1 MFARARRT
9 RTLLAAVG
17 IFAASL
23 VVGTAATVGYGL
35 ATGFDRA
42 AREADLP
49 DVIARFDQESRETVD
64 ERVRALPNLAAR
76 SYRHEKKNV
85 ELRANGHDTR
95 KGVLHIVVGG
105 RRGYAVTDGR
115 DLRGPDEVVVE
126 RGLAREWGL
135 APGDRMDVFGGWR
148 VRIVG
153 VAVEPDNVA
162 FPLTVTP
169 RVYTSEASWDHPVS
183 VNLALLWLVDPGRAD
198 ITLTQARATSFG
210 IGNLAFITRAGIE
223 VLLGQAA
230 GIVISLLVAFSL
242 VALVAAGTMLAA
254 SAHAE
259 VQRRLPTFGV
269 RRALGFTPGRL
280 AAGQAAEAALLAA
293 PAAALG
299 LGAGALAVAGPS
311 GALLAQLNELPPG
324 AALLPVLAVCL
335 VAITALV
342 TTAATWPAWRA
353 ARRPPAEILRGG
365 DLARPRRRRNATGLT
380 PRAALDGL
388 LATGARFAVA
398 ARGRFAASVATI
410 AVCAGVVTLMLA
422 LASLLER
429 LRDDPGTIG
438 KRYQLTVRLNP
449 FDVDAVRAIPGVAD
463 AAERY
468 QADVADSFRLGEPL
482 RMIAYP
488 GDHTRFEAPPLAEGR
503 RLRSDGE
510 AEVGV
515 GLADAL
521 GLRPGAMFAVQTEG
535 GTEARFRVVGVVR
548 ALEHDGRI
556 AYVRPRRLLD
566 AQPGVGSTISVRL
579 APGADRAAVER
590 DAGGARR
597 AAAAGRRRDD
607 PQRRVPRRARDRAAR
622 GRARGRARLPVRA
635 DPGARDDRPR
645 APRRRRAAPRGRR
658 RRAHGRDGARRRR
671 AGRGRPGG
679 ARRRAARVARAG
691 AARRPAGGRL
701 RRPPARA
708 VGGPGRAR
716 ARRPARALRR
726 RDRARG
732 PPHDARA
739 RDRGAARGMRRATAL
754 AAVAAALLVTSCG
767 GDGEPTGP
775 AASTLEATLVDRDGD
790 GALERGPGEPLARPH
805 GARAGRADRRG
816 ARDRRADHRHA
827 RARRGVARAGAVPR
841 PPRRRVL
848 LDVPPAGGAQHAGAR
863 RRRARGQPPAPRRGL
878 VTGDIVDSNAATELD
893 QALAVLDG
901 GAVGSRTPARPATT
915 ACRRRT
921 TPTRSTTAPTWTR
934 RATPASSPRPS
945 AAFRSPGLTAPW
957 YPALGNH
964 DLLVQGETPATPRI
978 DAVATGSRMVVGLDP
993 GLRPQRGRRQRRGP
1007 STRCWPPARPAAA
1020 SRSRPTRSAASC
1032 RPPR

>member
-35 ATGFDRA
+35 ATGFDRS

-64 ERVRALPNLAAR
+64 ARVRALPNLAAR
-76 SYRHEKKNV
+76 SYRHEEKNV
-85 ELRANGHDTR
+85 ELSANGHDTR

-105 RRGYAVTDGR
+105 RRGYAVTGGR

-135 APGDRMDVFGGWR
+135 APGDRMAVFGGWH

-183 VNLALLWLVDPGRAD
+183 VNLALLWLVDPRRAD

-254 SAHAE
+254 SAHAD
-259 VQRRLPTFGV
+259 VQRRLPAFGV

-299 LGAGALAVAGPS
+299 LVAGALAVAGPS

-380 PRAALDGL
+380 PRAAVDGL
-388 LATGARFAVA
+388 LATGARFALA
-398 ARGRFAASVATI
+398 ARGRYAASVATI

-429 LRDDPGTIG
+429 LQDDPGTVG

-449 FDVDAVRAIPGVAD
+449 FDVGAVRAIPGVAD
-463 AAERY
+463 ASERY

-482 RMIAYP
+482 RVIAYP

-503 RLRSDGE
+503 RVRSDGE

-521 GLRPGAMFAVQTEG
+521 GLRPGATFAVQGEG
-535 GTEARFRVVGVVR
+535 GIEARFRVVGVVR
-548 ALEHDGRI
+548 ALERDGRI

-566 AQPGVGSTISVRL
+566 AQPGAGSTISVRL
-579 APGADRAAVER
+579 SPGADRGAVER
-590 DAGGARR
+590 DLEALGAPPQAVGGATTRNAAFLGVLATVLRGVGLAVGLVCLYALIQALAMTARERR
-597 AAAAGRRRDD
+597 
-607 PQRRVPRRARDRAAR
+607 
-622 GRARGRARLPVRA
+622 
-635 DPGARDDRPR
+635 GA
-645 APRRRRAAPRGRR
+645 
-658 RRAHGRDGARRRR
+658 
-671 AGRGRPGG
+671 
-679 ARRRAARVARAG
+679 VA
-691 AARRPAGGRL
+691 L
-701 RRPPARA
+701 LRA
-708 VGGPGRAR
+708 VGGDTRTVA
-716 ARRPARALRR
+716 AVLA
-726 RDRARG
+726 
-732 PPHDARA
+732 
-739 RDRGAARGMRRATAL
+739 GAALVVAVPAALAGVLLEWLVLGPLVARLAAAFADLPLAPSAGQVALVIGGLLALSAAATAL
-754 AAVAAALLVTSCG
+754 V
-767 GDGEPTGP
+767 
-775 AASTLEATLVDRDGD
+775 
-790 GALERGPGEPLARPH
+790 
-805 GARAGRADRRG
+805 
-816 ARDRRADHRHA
+816 
-827 RARRGVARAGAVPR
+827 ARRTMREQV
-841 PPRRRVL
+841 
-848 LDVPPAGGAQHAGAR
+848 
-863 RRRARGQPPAPRRGL
+863 
-878 VTGDIVDSNAATELD
+878 IE
-893 QALAVLDG
+893 
-901 GAVGSRTPARPATT
+901 
-915 ACRRRT
+915 
-921 TPTRSTTAPTWTR
+921 
-934 RATPASSPRPS
+934 
-945 AAFRSPGLTAPW
+945 
-957 YPALGNH
+957 
-964 DLLVQGETPATPRI
+964 
-978 DAVATGSRMVVGLDP
+978 
-993 GLRPQRGRRQRRGP
+993 GLREE
-1007 STRCWPPARPAAA
+1007 
-1020 SRSRPTRSAASC
+1020 
-1032 RPPR
+1032 

>member
-35 ATGFDRA
+35 ATGFDRS

-64 ERVRALPNLAAR
+64 ARVRALPNLAAR
-76 SYRHEKKNV
+76 SYRHEEKNV

-105 RRGYAVTDGR
+105 RRGYAVTGGR

-135 APGDRMDVFGGWR
+135 APGDRMAVFGGWH

-254 SAHAE
+254 SAHAD

-299 LGAGALAVAGPS
+299 LVAGALAVAGPS

-324 AALLPVLAVCL
+324 AALLPVLGVCL
-335 VAITALV
+335 LAITALV

-388 LATGARFAVA
+388 LATGARFALA
-398 ARGRFAASVATI
+398 ARGRYAASVATI

-429 LRDDPGTIG
+429 LQDDPGTVG

-449 FDVDAVRAIPGVAD
+449 FDVGAVRAIPGVAD
-463 AAERY
+463 ASERY

-482 RMIAYP
+482 RVIAYP

-503 RLRSDGE
+503 RVRSDGE

-521 GLRPGAMFAVQTEG
+521 GLRPGATFAVQGEG
-535 GTEARFRVVGVVR
+535 GIEARFRVVGVVR
-548 ALEHDGRI
+548 ALERDGRI

-566 AQPGVGSTISVRL
+566 AQPGAGSTISVRL
-579 APGADRAAVER
+579 SPGADRAAVER
-590 DAGGARR
+590 DLEAMGAPPQAVGGATTRNAAFLGVLATVLRGVGLAVGLVCLYALIQALAMTARERR
-597 AAAAGRRRDD
+597 
-607 PQRRVPRRARDRAAR
+607 
-622 GRARGRARLPVRA
+622 
-635 DPGARDDRPR
+635 GA
-645 APRRRRAAPRGRR
+645 
-658 RRAHGRDGARRRR
+658 
-671 AGRGRPGG
+671 
-679 ARRRAARVARAG
+679 VA
-691 AARRPAGGRL
+691 L
-701 RRPPARA
+701 LRA
-708 VGGPGRAR
+708 VGG
-716 ARRPARALRR
+716 
-726 RDRARG
+726 
-732 PPHDARA
+732 DARTVA
-739 RDRGAARGMRRATAL
+739 AVLAGAALVVAVPAALAGVLLEWLVLGPLVARLAAAFADLPLAPSAGQVALVIGGLLALSAAATAL
-754 AAVAAALLVTSCG
+754 V
-767 GDGEPTGP
+767 
-775 AASTLEATLVDRDGD
+775 
-790 GALERGPGEPLARPH
+790 
-805 GARAGRADRRG
+805 
-816 ARDRRADHRHA
+816 
-827 RARRGVARAGAVPR
+827 ARRTMREQV
-841 PPRRRVL
+841 
-848 LDVPPAGGAQHAGAR
+848 
-863 RRRARGQPPAPRRGL
+863 
-878 VTGDIVDSNAATELD
+878 IE
-893 QALAVLDG
+893 
-901 GAVGSRTPARPATT
+901 
-915 ACRRRT
+915 
-921 TPTRSTTAPTWTR
+921 
-934 RATPASSPRPS
+934 
-945 AAFRSPGLTAPW
+945 
-957 YPALGNH
+957 
-964 DLLVQGETPATPRI
+964 
-978 DAVATGSRMVVGLDP
+978 
-993 GLRPQRGRRQRRGP
+993 GLREE
-1007 STRCWPPARPAAA
+1007 
-1020 SRSRPTRSAASC
+1020 
-1032 RPPR
+1032 